1 MKKMTEYL
9 MENKINE
16 KIYFI
21 SDTHFGDERL
31 NLYGRDLVF
40 KNSKVF
46 ELKIIENWNNVV
58 NKNDL
63 VIVVGDVAFSE
74 ENLTILNRLNG
85 KKWLVKG
92 NYDISKEFGGTAK
105 FKISDDLLKKYFEK
119 VVDDMTIKIGD
130 EDVYIN
136 HFPTNAK
143 INMFNIVGHIHGTW
157 KVQRNM
163 INVGCDAWHFTP
175 ISEDMIK
182 FQMNGIRKH
191 YDQNVFAGEL
201 VANIEHKKGE
211 FKVLRAPE
219 YNPSL
224 SNNSYVIFL
233 MGPIQGAT
241 EWHESLIGKLEKEFE
256 NSEKNII
263 VASPKRLEKTKDFKY
278 AEQVD
283 WESYYL
289 EEAAKNGIIFCWLAN
304 EKEKIEGRTYAQTSR
319 FEIGEWWV
327 KSNGSNIIIGAD
339 SKFDGIK
346 YIDYKFKQNHPDFKL
361 YDNLDDMIKKLK
373 NILKN
378 DKI

>member
-1 MKKMTEYL
+1 MTDYL

-40 KNSKVF
+40 KNSKEF

-143 INMFNIVGHIHGTW
+143 INMFNIVGHIPGPW

-175 ISEDMIK
+175 ISEDMID
-182 FQMNGIRKH
+182 RKS
-191 YDQNVFAGEL
+191 V
-201 VANIEHKKGE
+201 V
-211 FKVLRAPE
+211 
-219 YNPSL
+219 
-224 SNNSYVIFL
+224 
-233 MGPIQGAT
+233 
-241 EWHESLIGKLEKEFE
+241 
-256 NSEKNII
+256 
-263 VASPKRLEKTKDFKY
+263 
-278 AEQVD
+278 
-283 WESYYL
+283 
-289 EEAAKNGIIFCWLAN
+289 
-304 EKEKIEGRTYAQTSR
+304 
-319 FEIGEWWV
+319 
-327 KSNGSNIIIGAD
+327 
-339 SKFDGIK
+339 
-346 YIDYKFKQNHPDFKL
+346 
-361 YDNLDDMIKKLK
+361 
-373 NILKN
+373 
-378 DKI
+378 